1 MNLSF
6 LIRWIRL
13 TIILWMIKQL
23 IIVFWQSKWK
33 LLVLYLVYLG
43 YYHLFTVGPERDRAV
58 AAFQHDKVT
67 LMNVVAKA
75 DDDSIKMVSTVEA
88 DISNQA
94 QAGIQDLYLECS
106 YTSPK
111 TTNEGERTWVRS
123 ERYVGK
129 IAAGTTQHVVFDLD
143 RKGYLMGAHTNSFQC
158 SPKFKVVEQE
168 IFKAENAKIDDLATH
183 VDVNVRTGQ
192 QKKADYLYRMT
203 VDGSIKNN
211 SFKTVTEVRLS
222 CTAVRNIYGDKAY
235 PSPKFQV
242 QVRPGETQYF
252 SGPVGW
258 EEKTDKDGFVSSSCY
273 VDKVW

>member
-6 LIRWIRL
+6 LVRWIRL
-13 TIILWMIKQL
+13 TIILWVIQQIL
-23 IIVFWQSKWK
+23 IVLWRNKWK
-33 LLVLYLVYLG
+33 LLALYLVYLS
-43 YYHLFTVGPERDRAV
+43 YYTFFTDGPERDRAV
-58 AAFQHDKVT
+58 AAFQRDRVT
-67 LMNVVAKA
+67 LTNVVAKA

-94 QAGIQDLYLECS
+94 QAGIQDVYLECY

-111 TTNEGERTWVRS
+111 TSNEGERAWVRS

-129 IAAGTTQHVVFDLD
+129 VAAGTTQHVVFNLD
-143 RKGYLMGAHTNSFQC
+143 RKGYLMGAHTGSFQC
-158 SPKFKVVEQE
+158 SPKFKVVAQE
-168 IFKAENAKIDDLATH
+168 ILKAENAKVDDLTTQ
-183 VDVNVRTGQ
+183 VDVTVRTGQ
-192 QKKADYLYRMT
+192 QKKADYLYQMT

-211 SFKTVTEVRLS
+211 SSKTVTEVRLS

-242 QVRPGETQYF
+242 QVRPGGTQYF
-252 SGPVGW
+252 SGSVGW